1 MIDPDKPFQTTG
13 STPIEGRYVVVFDAA
28 APGES
33 GRFGLRALE
42 DEVPTVLED
51 QGFDLENYFPRLGI
65 GVVDGDSPQLAELR
79 TRCIAEGMSLRIVPE
94 LLYHVLPST
103 PGEPQSA
110 ATQGFAD
117 TAELTWGLQA
127 VLAADSGYTGRGIRV
142 AVLDT
147 GFDAGHPDFTGRD
160 VTTASFITGEDS
172 HDGHGHGTHCIGTSC
187 GPRTLAGARGYGVA
201 PEASIFAGKV
211 LSNEGSGSDTGILAG
226 IDWALQNDCHII
238 SMSLG
243 ADVREVHP
251 PYVAAGRR
259 ALERGTLIIAAA
271 GNNAQRSAGDPGF
284 VGAPANSPYIMAVAA
299 LDSALNVADFSART
313 LPGRGGQVDIAG
325 PGVKVYSSWPMPKRY
340 NTISGTSMAT
350 PHLAGVAALLCEAT
364 GFRGRELWAEL
375 AQQAQR
381 LEQPSVDVAAGLAQ
395 APAPAETPVP
405 GPAPDPVP
413 DPAPDAGDESPE
425 SFYGHG

>member
-1 MIDPDKPFQTTG
+1 MIDPDKSFQTTG
-13 STPIEGRYVVVFDAA
+13 ATPIEGRYVVVFDAA

-65 GVVDGDSPQLAELR
+65 AVVDGDSPQLAELR
-79 TRCIAEGMSLRIVPE
+79 TRCIAEGIPLHIVPE
-94 LLYHVLPST
+94 LLYHVLPAT
-103 PGEPQSA
+103 PGEPQPA

-127 VLAADSGYTGRGIRV
+127 VLAAESGYTGRGIRV

-147 GFDAGHPDFTGRD
+147 GFDAGHPDFSGRD

-187 GPRTLAGARGYGVA
+187 GPRTLASARGYGVA

-381 LEQPSVDVAAGLAQ
+381 LERPSVDVAAGLAQ
-395 APAPAETPVP
+395 APAPAENQAPD
-405 GPAPDPVP
+405 PAPDPVP

-425 SFYGHG
+425 SYYGHG